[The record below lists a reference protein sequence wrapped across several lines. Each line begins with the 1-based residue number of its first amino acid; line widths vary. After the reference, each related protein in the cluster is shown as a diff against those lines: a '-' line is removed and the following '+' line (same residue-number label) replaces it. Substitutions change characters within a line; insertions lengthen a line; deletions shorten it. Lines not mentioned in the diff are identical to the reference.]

1 VSRLSSPASDPA
13 SRRRPGLDEAALRA
27 AVVVPGGLWSVLD
40 VIGETGSTN
49 ADLVRAAAAAAADGT
64 VLIAE
69 RQTRGRGRQGRTW
82 VTPPGAALTFSVLLR
97 PAVAPADRGWLPL
110 LTGVALAR
118 AVHAAT
124 GVAVTLKWPND
135 LLASPLSRPA
145 SGGGPLAGLA
155 VPGET
160 GVAPGDGVQAGQVG
174 LGGTGLGHGGAMD
187 GVADPGETGLASGG
201 GKLAG
206 ILAEQSGDGIVV
218 GVGLNVSAGRDE
230 LPEPLPG
237 ALPPTSLALQGA
249 TRLDRGTLLV
259 AVLAELEHWYRRWT
273 AAAADLAPGGHGGT
287 ADGHDGVAGGVGQAA
302 ERSGVAGEYRAWCST
317 IGRAV
322 RVMLPGGAELRGV
335 ASGIDQAGR
344 LLVAGDGGVVPVSAG
359 DVIHVR

>member
-135 LLASPLSRPA
+135 LLASPPSPPA
-145 SGGGPLAGLA
+145 PGGGPLAGLA
-155 VPGET
+155 VS
-160 GVAPGDGVQAGQVG
+160 AG
-174 LGGTGLGHGGAMD
+174 
-187 GVADPGETGLASGG
+187 TGLASGG

-302 ERSGVAGEYRAWCST
+302 ERSGVAGEYRRWCST